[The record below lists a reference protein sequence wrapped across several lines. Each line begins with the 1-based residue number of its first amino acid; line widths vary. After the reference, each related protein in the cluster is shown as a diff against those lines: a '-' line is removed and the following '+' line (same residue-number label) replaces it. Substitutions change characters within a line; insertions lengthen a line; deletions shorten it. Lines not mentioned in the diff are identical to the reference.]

1 MSAGAD
7 RPLYRPDIDGLRAI
21 AVLSVVLYHAGV
33 PLVPGGYLGVDVF
46 FVISG
51 YLITL
56 ILVADIDRGGI
67 DFRRFYQRRVRR
79 ILPALVLV
87 LACCVPFALWL
98 MLPKFLESFGQEMFA
113 TLAFAN
119 NIKLALTTT
128 YWDLESTQKPL
139 LHTWSLGVEEQFYLL
154 FPVFL
159 ALVARY
165 GKRGQVAG
173 IVAVGLCSFVLAEL
187 TFRLV
192 GWVNFF
198 LPTSRAWELM
208 AGCAAAFVAR
218 RERRFDQVITLACL
232 AAILASVVL
241 MGEVPTPSAWSLP
254 AVLGTAGL
262 LVFNREGLLA
272 TRILSLKPV
281 VLVGLISYSAYLWHQ
296 PLFAF
301 ARVARLAPPSPPL
314 MALLTVLTFV
324 LAWLSWRYVE
334 QPFRD
339 PARVTWR
346 RVLALAVAPAI
357 VLALF
362 GLVLHFA
369 RGFPRWTYPNLDPSV
384 PIYIEYNERVRTIAA
399 GPFADNGRPNVLV
412 LGNSFGRDVVNV
424 LLESGAVAGKNVQ
437 YILEEGACPSPSMDQ
452 EATREAVDQADV
464 IVVALSGDAS
474 ACIGRGFAEI
484 ERLSPVPV
492 VYFGN
497 KYFGQNI
504 NPYGRVPM
512 ALRGTTLADGT
523 AEVAAQNDAVAAFL
537 PPDRFVDL
545 MRTLGPDGRHV
556 RFFNSDGNPITRDR
570 LHFTQYGAR
579 FVAQKLRAAGSPALA
594 LIESVGSAGEAVPPA
609 ANEEGP

>member
-1 MSAGAD
+1 MSAGAE
-7 RPLYRPDIDGLRAI
+7 RPLYRPDIDGLRAV
-21 AVLSVVLYHAGV
+21 AVLSVVLYHARV

-67 DFRRFYQRRVRR
+67 DFRRFYERRVRR

-119 NIKLALTTT
+119 NLKLALTTD
-128 YWDLESTQKPL
+128 YWDLASEQKPL

-154 FPVFL
+154 FPAFL

-165 GKRGQVAG
+165 GRRGQVAG
-173 IVAVGLCSFVLAEL
+173 IVAVGLGSYVLAEL

-208 AGCAAAFVAR
+208 AGCAAAYVMR
-218 RERRFDQVITLACL
+218 RERRFDGAITLVCL
-232 AAILASVVL
+232 AAVIGSMVL
-241 MGEVPTPSAWSLP
+241 IGEVPTPSAWSLP
-254 AVLGTAGL
+254 AVLGTVGL
-262 LVFNREGLLA
+262 LIFNREGLLA
-272 TRILSLKPV
+272 TRLLSLKAV
-281 VLVGLISYSAYLWHQ
+281 VFVGLISYSAYLWHQ

-301 ARVARLAPPSPPL
+301 ARVAQLAPPSPQL

-324 LAWLSWRYVE
+324 LAALSWRYVE

-339 PARVTWR
+339 AARMPFR
-346 RVLALAVAPAI
+346 RVLAWTAWPAVILA
-357 VLALF
+357 AL
-362 GLVLHFA
+362 GLVLHVA
-369 RGFPRWTYPNLDPSV
+369 KGFPRWTYPNLDPAV
-384 PIYIEYNERVRTIAA
+384 PIYIEYNERVRTLAA
-399 GPFADNGRPNVLV
+399 GPFPDNGRPNVLV
-412 LGNSFGRDVVNV
+412 IGNSFGRDVVNV

-437 YILEEGACPSPSMDQ
+437 YVLEEGACPVPSMNQ
-452 EATREAVDQADV
+452 RATRAAVHQADV
-464 IVVALSGDAS
+464 LVVALSGDAS
-474 ACIGRGFAEI
+474 GCIDRAFAEL
-484 ERLSPVPV
+484 ERLSPAPV

-512 ALRGTTLADGT
+512 SRREGMLADGS
-523 AEVAAQNDAVAAFL
+523 AEVAAQNDAVAALL

-545 MRTLGPDGRHV
+545 MRALGPDGRHV
-556 RFFNSDGNPITRDR
+556 RFFNSEGNPITRDR

-579 FVAQKLRAAGSPALA
+579 FVADRLRAAGSPALA
-594 LIESVGSAGEAVPPA
+594 LIERAGEISPPA
-609 ANEEGP
+609 AAVP

>member
-1 MSAGAD
+1 MSAGAA

-21 AVLSVVLYHAGV
+21 AVLAVVLYHAGM

-56 ILVADIDRGGI
+56 ILVADLDRGGI
-67 DFRRFYQRRVRR
+67 DFRRFYERRVRR

-87 LACCVPFALWL
+87 LACSVPFALWL
-98 MLPKFLESFGQEMFA
+98 MLPEFRENFGQEMFA
-113 TLAFAN
+113 TLAFTN
-119 NIKLALTTT
+119 NIKLALTTS

-159 ALVARY
+159 ALVARF

-173 IVAVGLCSFVLAEL
+173 IVAVGLGSYVLAEL

-208 AGCAAAFVAR
+208 AGCAAAFVLR
-218 RERRFDQVITLACL
+218 RERRFDGAITLVCL
-232 AAILASVVL
+232 AMVIGSVVL
-241 MGEVPTPSAWSLP
+241 IGEVPTPSAWSLP

-262 LVFNREGLLA
+262 LIFNREGLAA
-272 TRILSLKPV
+272 TRLLSLKPV

-301 ARVARLAPPSPPL
+301 ARVAQLAPPPPHS

-339 PARVTWR
+339 AARVSWR
-346 RVLALAVAPAI
+346 RLLVLVVAPAI
-357 VLALF
+357 LLAAI

-369 RGFPRWTYPNLDPSV
+369 KGFPRWTHPNLDPSLPV
-384 PIYIEYNERVRTIAA
+384 SIEYNERVRKLAA
-399 GPFADNGRPNVLV
+399 GPFADNGRANVLV
-412 LGNSFGRDVVNV
+412 IGNSFGRDVVN
-424 LLESGAVAGKNVQ
+424 LLRESGAVAGKNLQ
-437 YILEEGACPSPSMDQ
+437 YIKEEGACPVPSTDD
-452 EATREAVDQADV
+452 AVTREAVQQADV
-464 IVVALSGDAS
+464 LVVALSGDAS
-474 ACIGRGFAEI
+474 VCIRRAFAEL
-484 ERLSPVPV
+484 ERLSPALVIYV
-492 VYFGN
+492 GS

-512 ALRGTTLADGT
+512 ARRRDIMADAGP
-523 AEVAAQNDAVAAFL
+523 EVAAQNRAVASVL
-537 PPDRFVDL
+537 PADRFVDL
-545 MRTLGPDGRHV
+545 MRALGDDGRHV
-556 RFFNSDGNPITRDR
+556 RFYDGEGNPITSDR
-570 LHFTQYGAR
+570 LHFTPYGAR
-579 FVAQKLRAAGSPALA
+579 FVAQRLRGAGSPALS
-594 LIESVGSAGEAVPPA
+594 IVESARP
-609 ANEEGP
+609 